1 VSPSLTIAAP
11 VVQALESVRAL
22 AQGETRELLRLATP
36 EERAEWLLTL
46 QQLTDAAAAA
56 EWLVATEVF
65 DARGDGQTLRGAAS
79 TQAWI
84 RSTCRTSGTEASR
97 RVRLARASR
106 EALGDPVCLLASGAI
121 TYEHLQVIDRG
132 TRRLNPEQRKDAVQI
147 LATLAEATPVSD
159 VYAAA
164 QHLAQ
169 TIDPDGTLADA
180 EQQFDRRHLTMAPLL
195 DGMTSITGL
204 LDTESAAV
212 MDAALQ
218 PFVTPDGP
226 GDNRSNAQRRA
237 DGLIQVLASACDAR
251 RVPQAGGERP
261 HLAVVVNAKG
271 QAHLSP
277 RREALHPLAVAR
289 IACDAQLTPLILDP
303 SDVVVDL
310 GRTQRLFS
318 TQQRKLLAARDGG
331 CRWPGCHRPPAHT
344 DAHHVIAWHEGGH
357 SDVTNALLLCRFHHR
372 QVHEGGWRI
381 RVDDCDRGTNG
392 AVTLTS
398 PYGPRL
404 SSVPR
409 GP

>member
-1 VSPSLTIAAP
+1 MSASLTIAAP

-22 AQGETRELLRLATP
+22 ASDEMREFLQLATP
-36 EERAEWLLTL
+36 ENRAEWLLTL

-56 EWLVATEVF
+56 TLVATEVF
-65 DARGDGQTLRGAAS
+65 DAQGDGQTLQGASS

-84 RSTCRTSGTEASR
+84 RSACRTSGAEASR
-97 RVRLARASR
+97 RVLLARASR
-106 EALGDPVCLLASGAI
+106 EALREPVCLLAVGAI

-132 TRRLNPEQRKDAVQI
+132 TRRLNPEQRECAVPI
-147 LATLAEATPVSD
+147 LATLAQATPVSD

-169 TIDPDGTLADA
+169 TVDPDGTLADT
-180 EQQFDRRHLTMAPLL
+180 EKQFDRRHLTIAPLL

-212 MDAALQ
+212 LDAALQ
-218 PFVTPDGP
+218 PFLTPDGP

-237 DGLIQVLASACDAR
+237 DGLIQLLASSCDAA
-251 RVPQAGGERP
+251 RVPQAGGQRP
-261 HLAVVVNAKG
+261 HLSVVVSSDG

-277 RREALHPLAVAR
+277 RRAAMHAIGLARV
-289 IACDAQLTPLILDP
+289 ACDAEVTPLILDATG
-303 SDVVVDL
+303 VVVDL

-344 DAHHVIAWHEGGH
+344 DAHHVIAWHKGGH
-357 SDVTNALLLCRFHHR
+357 TDTANALLLCRFHHR
-372 QVHEGGWRI
+372 QVHEGGWRVQ
-381 RVDDCDRGTNG
+381 VDDCDRGTNG
-392 AVTLTS
+392 AVTFHA
-398 PYGPRL
+398 PYGPTL

>member
-1 VSPSLTIAAP
+1 MSSSLTIAAP

-22 AQGETRELLRLATP
+22 ASDEMREFLQLATP
-36 EERAEWLLTL
+36 EDRAEWLITL

-56 EWLVATEVF
+56 TLVATEVF
-65 DARGDGQTLRGAAS
+65 DARGDGQTLQGAAS

-84 RSTCRTSGTEASR
+84 RSTCRTSGAEASR

-106 EALGDPVCLLASGAI
+106 DALRDPVCLLASGAI

-132 TRRLNPEQRKDAVQI
+132 TRRLHPEQQAGAVQI

-164 QHLAQ
+164 QHLAH
-169 TIDPDGTLADA
+169 TVDPDGTLADA
-180 EQQFDRRHLTMAPLL
+180 EQQFERRHLTTAPLL
-195 DGMTSITGL
+195 DGMTSVTGL
-204 LDTESAAV
+204 LDAESAAV
-212 MDAALQ
+212 LDAALQ
-218 PFVTPDGP
+218 PFLTPDGP

-237 DGLIQVLASACDAR
+237 DGLIQVLASACDAGA
-251 RVPQAGGERP
+251 VPQAGGERP
-261 HLAVVVNAKG
+261 HLAVVVNAEG
-271 QAHLSP
+271 LAHLSP
-277 RREALHPLAVAR
+277 RRQALHPLAVSR
-289 IACDAQLTPLILDP
+289 VACDSHLTPLILDT
-303 SDVVVDL
+303 DGVVADL

-357 SDVTNALLLCRFHHR
+357 TDTANALLLCRFHHR
-372 QVHEGGWRI
+372 QVHEGGWRVQ
-381 RVDDCDRGTNG
+381 VDDCDRGTNA
-392 AVTLTS
+392 AVTLTA